1 MTPKTVTLEDALQIL
16 SLPRVVGPD
25 PEGTEIIALNGRY
38 GPYLKKGTDS
48 RSLETEAQL
57 FSVTVEQAEALF
69 AQPKRRGGR
78 TKAPIGELGPHPE
91 TGAPVRVLDGRFG
104 PYVTDGTINA
114 TVPRGVDPA
123 SIDLEQGVELLRERE
138 ARGPVVKKTTTKKT
152 TKKKATKKA
161 AKKAPARTS
170 GTTPPKT
177 TTRVVKKGTSSR
189 AKAAKAATKKA
200 AAARTREPAALTS
213 IDGAAERAASPVSL
227 SEVSP
232 SEVPAAQVPASDG

>member
-1 MTPKTVTLEDALQIL
+1 MPVLVLSGRFGPFVQLGEMEEGSKEKPKRGSLLEGMTPNTVMLEDALQIL
-16 SLPRVVGPD
+16 SLPRVVGSD
-25 PEGTEIIALNGRY
+25 PEGNEIIALNGRY

-48 RSLETEAQL
+48 RSLETEGHL
-57 FSVTVEQAEALF
+57 FSVTVEQAEVLF

-138 ARGPVVKKTTTKKT
+138 ARGPAVKKAT
-152 TKKKATKKA
+152 TKKA
-161 AKKAPARTS
+161 AKKKAAKKS
-170 GTTPPKT
+170 SAKAPPKT

-200 AAARTREPAALTS
+200 AAARTPPDREPA
-213 IDGAAERAASPVSL
+213 DPH
-227 SEVSP
+227 
-232 SEVPAAQVPASDG
+232 